1 MSSATLYE
9 RLGGDRGIAA
19 LVEDIVEAHMQNPK
33 IQARYLPARDDPAH
47 LEALKGHLRDFL
59 SAGTGGPAEYR
70 GKNMLEAHRGMNIGE
85 AEYMAVM
92 DDILGAL
99 ERQGADPQTRQ
110 EMLGIAYSLKD
121 EILHV

>member
-1 MSSATLYE
+1 MTTTSLYQ
-9 RLGGDRGIAA
+9 RLGGEQGIAL
-19 LVEDIVEAHMQNPK
+19 LVDDIVEAHMQNPRV
-33 IQARYLPARDDPAH
+33 QARYLPALDDPEH
-47 LEALKGHLRDFL
+47 LDELKGHLRDFL

-92 DDILGAL
+92 DDILGVL
-99 ERQGADPQTRQ
+99 DRHGVDPQTRQ
-110 EMLGIAYSLKD
+110 EMLGIAYSLKE

>member
-1 MSSATLYE
+1 MTTTSLYQ
-9 RLGGDRGIAA
+9 RLGGEQGIAL
-19 LVEDIVEAHMQNPK
+19 LVDDIVEAHMQNPTV
-33 IQARYLPARDDPAH
+33 QARYLPALDDPVH
-47 LEALKGHLRDFL
+47 LDELKGHLRDFL

-92 DDILGAL
+92 DDILGVL
-99 ERQGADPQTRQ
+99 DRHEVDPQTRQ
-110 EMLGIAYSLKD
+110 EVLGIAYSLKE

>member
-9 RLGGDRGIAA
+9 RLGGESGIAA
-19 LVEDIVEAHMQNPK
+19 LVEDIVEAHMQNPT
-33 IQARYLPARDDPAH
+33 IQARYLPTRDDPQHFA
-47 LEALKGHLRDFL
+47 ELKGHLRDFL

-70 GKNMLEAHRGMNIGE
+70 GRNMLEAHRGMNIGE

-92 DDILGAL
+92 DDILGVL
-99 ERQGADPQTRQ
+99 ERHGVDPQTRQ

-121 EILHV
+121 EIMHV